1 MKKCEYVTNTCRLSV
16 CRSHSCIVSKWL
28 NSKYAIDAQKV
39 IYPIVFTRA
48 TLSSCVRPTVTSRG
62 SILTWSN
69 VGSRKQRH
77 TIALRLYSFFYTEN
91 HYKTHTGSPP
101 TEAPNTGG
109 VG

>member
-77 TIALRLYSFFYTEN
+77 TIALRLYSFFIPKITTKLTWG
-91 HYKTHTGSPP
+91 HPQRRRQIQ
-101 TEAPNTGG
+101 